1 MPPLKT
7 ERFEM
12 RLSED
17 ILTRIDHWRS
27 QEGDVPA
34 RAEAIRRL
42 VETGLA
48 RSLPEAIT
56 FRPADK
62 LIIAML
68 ADLFKNLKVKGEIDA
83 DLVMSALYRGHY
95 WALNWQA
102 AGMPTHLFHNHED
115 KNEEV
120 TFVVD
125 VLDMWDFIETAF
137 QKLPKKDKDRIA
149 AEVDGPFGKHV
160 KFFGF
165 DAHSQN
171 GESGLLHIAKFMVE
185 KLGSFKSTF
194 GGRDLDSHSPMADK
208 YRRMYRV
215 FEPIRQTLMGT
226 TPLSTDQLIKVLNAA
241 KAEPGN
247 ELLGG

>member
-12 RLSED
+12 RLDED

-27 QEGDVPA
+27 QQGDVPA
-34 RAEAIRRL
+34 RAEAMRRL
-42 VETGLA
+42 VETGLE

-56 FRPADK
+56 FRSADK

-68 ADLFKNLKVKGEIDA
+68 ADLFKHLKVKGEIDA
-83 DLVMSALYRGHY
+83 DLVMSALYGGHY

-102 AGMPTHLFHNHED
+102 TGMPTHLFHNQED
-115 KNEEV
+115 KKEDV

-125 VLDMWDFIETAF
+125 VLDMWDFIESAF

-149 AEVDGPFGKHV
+149 AEVDGVFGKHV
-160 KFFGF
+160 KFLGF
-165 DAHSQN
+165 DDHSHN
-171 GESGLLHIAKFMVE
+171 GESGLLHIAQFMVE
-185 KLGSFKSTF
+185 RLGSFKSTF
-194 GGRDLDSHSPMADK
+194 GGRDLNSHVPMADK

-215 FEPIRQTLMGT
+215 FEPIRTTLIGI
-226 TPLSTDQLIKVLNAA
+226 PLTTDQLIKILKAA
-241 KAEPGN
+241 NVEP
-247 ELLGG
+247 

>member
-7 ERFEM
+7 ERFEL
-12 RLSED
+12 RLDEN
-17 ILTRIDHWRS
+17 ILARIDHWRS
-27 QEGDVPA
+27 QQGDVPA
-34 RAEAIRRL
+34 RAEAMRRL

-48 RSLPEAIT
+48 RSSPEVIT
-56 FRPADK
+56 FRPADR
-62 LIIAML
+62 LIIAIL
-68 ADLFKNLKVKGEIDA
+68 ADLFKHLKVKGAIDA
-83 DLVMSALYRGHY
+83 DLVMSALYGGHY
-95 WALNWQA
+95 WALDWQA
-102 AGMPTHLFHNHED
+102 TGMPTHLFHNHED
-115 KNEEV
+115 KREEV

-149 AEVDGPFGKHV
+149 AEVDGPFGRHV
-160 KFFGF
+160 KFSGF

-171 GESGLLHIAKFMVE
+171 GESGLLHIARFMVE

-215 FEPIRQTLMGT
+215 FEPIRRTLIGT
-226 TPLSTDQLIKVLNAA
+226 TLNTEQLIKVLKAA
-241 KAEPGN
+241 KQEPGV
-247 ELLGG
+247 E

>member
-1 MPPLKT
+1 MPPPKT

-12 RLSED
+12 RLDEN

-27 QEGDVPA
+27 QQSDVPA
-34 RAEAIRRL
+34 RAEAVRRL

-48 RSLPEAIT
+48 RSSPEVIT

-62 LIIAML
+62 LVIAML
-68 ADLFKNLKVKGEIDA
+68 ADIYKRLKINGEIDA
-83 DLVMSALYRGHY
+83 GLVMSALYNGHY

-102 AGMPTHLFHNHED
+102 TGMPTHLFHNHEEKKED
-115 KNEEV
+115 V

-137 QKLPKKDKDRIA
+137 QKLPKKDKDRIV
-149 AEVDGPFGKHV
+149 EVDGVFGKHV

-165 DAHSQN
+165 DAHSKS
-171 GESGLLHIAKFMVE
+171 GESGLLHIAQFMVE

-194 GGRDLDSHSPMADK
+194 GGRDLDSHMPMTDK

-215 FEPIRQTLMGT
+215 FEPIRRTLIGT
-226 TPLSTDQLIKVLNAA
+226 TLSADQLIRVLKAA
-241 KAEPGN
+241 QVG
-247 ELLGG
+247 LGK

>member
-12 RLSED
+12 RLDEN

-27 QEGDVPA
+27 QQGDVPA
-34 RAEAIRRL
+34 RAEAMRRL

-48 RSLPEAIT
+48 RSSPEVIT

-68 ADLFKNLKVKGEIDA
+68 TDLYKHLKVKGEIDA
-83 DLVMSALYRGHY
+83 ELVVSALYGGHH
-95 WALNWQA
+95 WALTWQA
-102 AGMPTHLFHNHED
+102 TGMPTHLFHNHED
-115 KNEEV
+115 KREDF

-137 QKLPKKDKDRIA
+137 QKLPKQDKNRIA
-149 AEVDGPFGKHV
+149 AEVNSPLGKHV

-165 DAHSQN
+165 DDHSQN
-171 GESGLLHIAKFMVE
+171 GESGLLHIAQFIVE

-194 GGRDLDSHSPMADK
+194 GGRDLNSHIPMAYK
-208 YRRMYRV
+208 YRKMYRV
-215 FEPIRQTLMGT
+215 FEPIRKTLIGT
-226 TPLSTDQLIKVLNAA
+226 TLNTDQLIEILKAA
-241 KAEPGN
+241 NEDGN
-247 ELLGG
+247 

>member
-12 RLSED
+12 RLDED

-27 QEGDVPA
+27 QQSDVPA
-34 RAEAIRRL
+34 RAEAMRRL

-56 FRPADK
+56 FRPTDK

-68 ADLFKNLKVKGEIDA
+68 ADLFKHLKVKGEIDA
-83 DLVMSALYRGHY
+83 GLVMSALYGGHY
-95 WALNWQA
+95 WALNRQA
-102 AGMPTHLFHNHED
+102 TGMPTHLFHNHED
-115 KNEEV
+115 KKDDV

-137 QKLPKKDKDRIA
+137 QKLPRKDKDRIA
-149 AEVDGPFGKHV
+149 AEVDGPFGKYV
-160 KFFGF
+160 KFSGF
-165 DAHSQN
+165 DAHSQE
-171 GESGLLHIAKFMVE
+171 GESELLHIAQFMVE

-194 GGRDLDSHSPMADK
+194 GGRDLDSHIPMADK
-208 YRRMYRV
+208 YRRMFRV
-215 FEPIRQTLMGT
+215 FGPIRRTLMGT
-226 TPLSTDQLIKVLNAA
+226 TPLSTDQLIKVLKAA
-241 KAEPGN
+241 KAESGN
-247 ELLGG
+247 E